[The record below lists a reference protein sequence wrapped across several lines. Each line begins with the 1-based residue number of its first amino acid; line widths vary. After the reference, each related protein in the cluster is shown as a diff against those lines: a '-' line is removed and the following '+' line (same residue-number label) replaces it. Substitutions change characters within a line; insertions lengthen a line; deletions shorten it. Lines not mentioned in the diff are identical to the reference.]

1 MAYTDKDAIYEI
13 AEKLGYTGDEG
24 LTTTEAVYAV
34 ASALGYTG
42 EHDKSVAL
50 ALSDLKTVVG
60 GGGGG
65 EPLGELVAWPLLVSG
80 TPVVGG
86 EPAFSP
92 SSQVTAVKVGSS
104 YVAKKSYDWQAPLET
119 QFVASGA
126 SIVFTLPDAY
136 VSNLTGYVV
145 TLNSDW
151 SQYVTVELWGGTVSK
166 ETSSAPNAHDYVVE
180 MPSLQNGEVLV
191 FELVT
196 GSGN

>member
-60 GGGGG
+60 GG
-65 EPLGELVAWPLLVSG
+65 EQLGELVAWPLLVSER
-80 TPVVGG
+80 PVVGG
-86 EPAFSP
+86 EPSLSP

-104 YVAKKSYDWQAPLET
+104 YVVKKSYDWQTPLES
-119 QFVASGA
+119 QSVASGA
-126 SIVFTLPDAY
+126 SVVFTLPDAY
-136 VSNLTGYVV
+136 VGSLTGYVV
-145 TLNSDW
+145 TFNDDW
-151 SQYVTVELWGGTVSK
+151 SQYATVELWSGMATK
-166 ETSSAPNAHDYVVE
+166 TTSDAPNAHDYVVE
-180 MPSLQNGEVLV
+180 MPLLENGKVLV
-191 FELVT
+191 FEIVT
-196 GSGN
+196 G